1 MDLTILPT
9 PQSVERQS
17 GTVSVGSRSQVTFDD
32 DVSTGLRDASMDVLS
47 RGDGSAP
54 VELSYGLE
62 LPAEGYEVLAE
73 ANGVRIA
80 AGGRAGFTYAIRRL
94 EQIMNAGRVPR
105 GRIRDCPSLRVR
117 GFHVNFSA
125 LRHMGFKE
133 ALNVLES
140 MARRNLNTVLFEY
153 GDRYPYGRHQ
163 TICAGDALGRDQLQ
177 DLLAHARVLGIE
189 PIPLHQCLGHVDF
202 ILRHDEYA
210 HLREEEERRDQWCPL
225 KPESFGLFRE
235 CVDDMIDAHPD
246 IRYFHLG
253 GDEARRLGH
262 CPECAKV
269 AEKHGVGRLYLDF
282 VVRAIEYIK
291 AQGLIPII
299 WDDMLCRHTE
309 VLDEVPRYAVI
320 MYWEY
325 WTTQSPSATFVGRP
339 DSKGVIVDR
348 RWETE
353 WANQLDP
360 VERRMIEQFAKAID
374 FETDLSPEF
383 LARFGKYLGERLP
396 ERVRAFPYLE
406 YYQDLGF
413 QVMGAP
419 AGGSNRSTWRA
430 LPDFPRYAD
439 NINVF
444 CRRAHEAGALGV
456 VTSAWFDFPV
466 DALVPAIMY
475 TGQWAWNISTAAW
488 DTRKKEQ

>member
-1 MDLTILPT
+1 MRPMMDLRLLPT
-9 PQSVERQS
+9 PQSVDRQS
-17 GTVSVGSRSQVTFDD
+17 GTVSIGSRSQVSLGG
-32 DVSTGLRDASMDVLS
+32 DVPADLREALTEVLS
-47 RGDGSAP
+47 RGEGSAS
-54 VELSYGLE
+54 VELSHGAE
-62 LPAEGYEVLAE
+62 LPEEGYELLAE

-80 AGGRAGFTYAIRRL
+80 AGDGAGSTYAIRRL
-94 EQIMNAGRVPR
+94 EQIMDAGRVPR
-105 GRIRDCPSLRVR
+105 GRIRDFPSLRVR

-140 MARRNLNTVLFEY
+140 MARWNLNTALFEY
-153 GDRYPYGRHQ
+153 GDRYPYGQHQ
-163 TICAGDALGRDQLQ
+163 AICADDVLTRDQLKA
-177 DLLAHARVLGIE
+177 LLARARALGIE
-189 PIPLHQCLGHVDF
+189 RIPLHQCLGHVGF
-202 ILRHDEYA
+202 ILRHQEYA

-225 KPESFGLFRE
+225 KPGSFDLLRE
-235 CVDDMIDAHPD
+235 CIDDMIDAHPG

-253 GDEARRLGH
+253 GDEARRLGS

-269 AEKHGVGRLYLDF
+269 AEKHGTGRLYLDF

-309 VLDEVPRYAVI
+309 VLDEVPRDAVI

-325 WTTQSPSATFVGRP
+325 WTTQNPSATFVGRP
-339 DSKGVIVDR
+339 DGKGVIMDR
-348 RWETE
+348 RWEAE
-353 WANQLDP
+353 WANELDP
-360 VERRMIEQFAKAID
+360 VERRMIEQFAKGID
-374 FETDLSPEF
+374 METDLSPEF
-383 LARFGKYLGERLP
+383 LARFGKYLGKRFP
-396 ERVRAFPYLE
+396 RRVRAFPYLE

-419 AGGSNRSTWRA
+419 AGGSNHSTWRA

-444 CRRAHEAGALGV
+444 SRRLHEAGALGV
-456 VTSAWFDFPV
+456 VTSAWYDFPLE
-466 DALVPAIMY
+466 ALVPAIMY
-475 TGQWAWNISTAAW
+475 TGQWAWNISTA
-488 DTRKKEQ
+488 Q

>member
-1 MDLTILPT
+1 MSLTALPT
-9 PQSVERQS
+9 PQSVERES
-17 GTVSVGSRSQVTFDD
+17 GAVAVGSRSSVRFADAVPAD
-32 DVSTGLRDASMDVLS
+32 LRDALTKILS
-47 RGDGSAP
+47 RGDGSAF
-54 VELSYGLE
+54 VELSHSSE
-62 LPAEGYEVLAE
+62 WPAEGYEFLAD
-73 ANGVRIA
+73 ANGVRMA
-80 AGGRAGFTYAIRRL
+80 AADRAGFTYAIRRL
-94 EQIMNAGRVPR
+94 EQVMNRGRVPL
-105 GRIRDCPSLRVR
+105 GRIRDFPSLCVR

-133 ALNVLES
+133 ALNVLDA
-140 MARRNLNTVLFEY
+140 MARWNLNTALFEY
-153 GDRYPYGRHQ
+153 GDRYPYGKHKA
-163 TICAGDALGRDQLQ
+163 ICAADALERDQLQ
-177 DLLAHARVLGIE
+177 ALLAHARSLGIE

-210 HLREEEERRDQWCPL
+210 HLREEEEWSDQWCPL
-225 KPESFGLFRE
+225 KPESFDLFRE
-235 CVDDMIDAHPD
+235 CVDDVIEAHSD
-246 IRYFHLG
+246 LRYFHLG

-269 AEKHGVGRLYLDF
+269 AEKHGTGRLYLDF
-282 VVRAIEYIK
+282 VVRAIEYVK

-309 VLDEVPRYAVI
+309 VLDEVPRCAVI

-325 WTTQSPSATFVGRP
+325 WTTQNPSAAFVCRP
-339 DSKGVIVDR
+339 AGKGIILDR

-353 WANQLDP
+353 WANRLDP
-360 VERRMIEQFAKAID
+360 VERRMIEHFGKAID
-374 FETDLSPEF
+374 LEGDLSPAY
-383 LARFGKYLGERLP
+383 LARFGKYLGERFP

-419 AGGSNRSTWRA
+419 AGGSNSSTWRA

-456 VTSAWFDFPV
+456 VTSSWFDWPV
-466 DALVPAIMY
+466 DTLVPAIMY
-475 TGQWAWNISTAAW
+475 TGQWAWNISTAAEA
-488 DTRKKEQ
+488 T